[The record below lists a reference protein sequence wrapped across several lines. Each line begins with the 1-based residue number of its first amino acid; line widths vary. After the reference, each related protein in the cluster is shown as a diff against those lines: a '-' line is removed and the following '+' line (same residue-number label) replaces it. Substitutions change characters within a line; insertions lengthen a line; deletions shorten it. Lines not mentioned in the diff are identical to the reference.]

1 MILLFTATI
10 TVTVKAIA
18 AAATVMATVKAMVV
32 AVTAMD
38 MVATDHQQYRLKV
51 LGKLSGTFLQVHI

>member
-10 TVTVKAIA
+10 MATAMVKAIA
-18 AAATVMATVKAMVV
+18 AAVMVVVV
-32 AVTAMD
+32 AVTVMD
-38 MVATDHQQYRLKV
+38 MVATDYQQYRLKV